1 MVARNKLFEKLVNR
15 VSKKLNKDPRVV
27 EFVIRQQFRFIAKEV
42 IADPNSERSY
52 RAFFLGAFTPKT
64 TKRKK
69 GIVDLQP
76 ET

>member
-1 MVARNKLFEKLVNR
+1 MLPRNKLFEKLVRR
-15 VSKKLNKDPRVV
+15 VSKQLNKDPRVV
-27 EFVIRQQFRFIAKEV
+27 EFMIRQQFRFIAKDV

-69 GIVDLQP
+69 GVVEL
-76 ET
+76 